1 MFDEKDLHILSLLQ
15 KNSRITAQEIGSE
28 IQLSSPAVADRIK
41 KLSDVGIIEQFT
53 ARLNSKKL
61 GFDLLAFIALVSSS
75 SDHYEDIINNSIK
88 HPSVMECHSITG
100 EGSHLLKVRIT
111 NSSALEKLLQE
122 IQGWPGV
129 IRTHTSLVM
138 TTYKEVFDLPLKN
151 NT

>member
-1 MFDEKDLHILSLLQ
+1 MIDEKDLHILSLLQ
-15 KNSRITAQEIGSE
+15 KNSRITAQEIGTE

-41 KLSDVGIIEQFT
+41 KLYEAGIIEQFT
-53 ARLNSKKL
+53 ARLNAKKL

-75 SDHYEDIINNSIK
+75 SDHYKEIINNSIK

-151 NT
+151 N

>member
-15 KNSRITAQEIGSE
+15 KNSRITAQEIGLE

>member
-88 HPSVMECHSITG
+88 HASVMECHSITG

-111 NSSALEKLLQE
+111 NSSALEKLLQD

-138 TTYKEVFDLPLKN
+138 TTYKEVFDLPLKH

>member
-41 KLSDVGIIEQFT
+41 KLSDIGIIEQFT